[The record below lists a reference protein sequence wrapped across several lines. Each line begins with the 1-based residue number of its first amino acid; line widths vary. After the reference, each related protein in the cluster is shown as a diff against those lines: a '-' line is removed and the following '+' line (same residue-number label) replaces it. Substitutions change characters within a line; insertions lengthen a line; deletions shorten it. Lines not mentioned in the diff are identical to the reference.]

1 MKRVI
6 LVLFFCLHFS
16 LSCFANTYDLS
27 EINQCKLVTS
37 YSRDTLVDQMDTVRF
52 GSYYQNSSDVK
63 EPIEWIVLD
72 RKGNEA
78 FLLSKYILDFK
89 CYNDSL
95 QDFKNVTWAH
105 STLRQWLNHTFL
117 RSAFDNNEQI
127 CIVVSNILNNSNQ
140 VYGTDGGNNTS
151 DKIFCLSSEEVIKY
165 FNNPDPYSGE
175 TMKGSKFSATRPTN
189 YAISE
194 NISTYKNLVN
204 NGTAWH
210 KGNSRYWLRSP
221 GIRASAAAFIG
232 YAGCLWQGGAETNKW
247 IDEYDYNIYPGVRP
261 ALWVN
266 ISSLDNR
273 DADKDKGAIVPVVPG
288 NPGLDEEEDLEDS
301 LKEKQPEPDSW
312 YKTKGGSWYY
322 YESDRTTRKKGWFV
336 DPTDGQT
343 YYLKPS
349 SGKMVVGW
357 TKIDGSK
364 YYFNEFHDNSDNWY
378 DDGDGWYK
386 SRNKK
391 VKAYG
396 SMFRNEMTPDGKW
409 VDENGKLID

>member
-1 MKRVI
+1 MDF
-6 LVLFFCLHFS
+6 L
-16 LSCFANTYDLS
+16 
-27 EINQCKLVTS
+27 KL
-37 YSRDTLVDQMDTVRF
+37 
-52 GSYYQNSSDVK
+52 
-63 EPIEWIVLD
+63 IVL
-72 RKGNEA
+72 K
-78 FLLSKYILDFK
+78 
-89 CYNDSL
+89 
-95 QDFKNVTWAH
+95 
-105 STLRQWLNHTFL
+105 TLMSQPFL

-151 DKIFCLSSEEVIKY
+151 DKIFCLSSDEVIKY

-204 NGTAWH
+204 NGTAWQ

-221 GIRASAAAFIG
+221 GIRASAAAIIG
-232 YAGCLWQGGAETNKW
+232 YAGLLWQGGVETNKW
-247 IDEYDYNIYPGVRP
+247 IDDDYQIYPGVRP

-266 ISSLDNR
+266 ISSLDN
-273 DADKDKGAIVPVVPG
+273 G
-288 NPGLDEEEDLEDS
+288 DEEEDLEDS

-349 SGKMVVGW
+349 LGK
-357 TKIDGSK
+357 K
-364 YYFNEFHDNSDNWY
+364 FNFNSC
-378 DDGDGWYK
+378 
-386 SRNKK
+386 
-391 VKAYG
+391 
-396 SMFRNEMTPDGKW
+396 
-409 VDENGKLID
+409 KLILF